1 MNDSAIA
8 AQTEPEHEP
17 AQAATSAEHPL
28 PPLNWMIAGF
38 FVLILALSAL
48 VALMILIAYQNG
60 T

>member
-1 MNDSAIA
+1 MSDSAFA
-8 AQTEPEHEP
+8 TQTEPEHEP
-17 AQAATSAEHPL
+17 AQEATSVEHQL
-28 PPLNWMIAGF
+28 SPLNWMIAGF